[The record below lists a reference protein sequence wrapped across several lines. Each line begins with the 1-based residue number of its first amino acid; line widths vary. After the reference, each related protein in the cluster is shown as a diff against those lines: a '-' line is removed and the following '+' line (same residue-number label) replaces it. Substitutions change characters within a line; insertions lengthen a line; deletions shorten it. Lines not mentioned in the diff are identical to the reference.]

1 MKIGEKEH
9 YIVKDGKWVKANKWM
24 LFKHRLKNEFK
35 RWKVVDKYSNRII
48 PIEEI
53 KRYFIL
59 SPIEYEQSK
68 KIYKEKGTIEY
79 TFYPCGGIG
88 WGVKVRVLKTGEE
101 INITDVSCW

>member
-1 MKIGEKEH
+1 MKAKEKIS
-9 YIVKDGKWVKANKWM
+9 YLVKDGKWVKANKWM

-48 PIEEI
+48 PIEDMDI
-53 KRYFIL
+53 HFTL
-59 SPIEYEQSK
+59 SPIEYEQAE

-88 WGVKVRVLKTGEE
+88 WGVKIRVLKTGEE
-101 INITDVSCW
+101 IDITDVSCW